1 MCVSCCNWYSI
12 FEVGTSSSS
21 SDAESHQSVSE
32 HDEKE
37 KHGLEED
44 KEEVHDEMSDI
55 SEGCDLFD
63 TAVFANATWR
73 TLEDEDEL
81 IASIIMDE
89 LRSAPL
95 CPPSLDCKG
104 ESWQQGMDSGA
115 AIPDMHCAFKGCLW
129 AGSLDDASRTLEQHV
144 LSEHLWQNNFDSM
157 SPILMKAGR
166 CEFSTLLVLA
176 HRLLA

>member
-1 MCVSCCNWYSI
+1 MGN
-12 FEVGTSSSS
+12 SSSS
-21 SDAESHQSVSE
+21 SDAESHQSVS
-32 HDEKE
+32 
-37 KHGLEED
+37 GQED

-95 CPPSLDCKG
+95 CPPSLECKG

-144 LSEHLWQNNFDSM
+144 LKEHLWYKEHDFVSM
-157 SPILMKAGR
+157 SPVLMNVGHNVCLGDVGDLSPLVCIL
-166 CEFSTLLVLA
+166 F
-176 HRLLA
+176 